1 MKRIKRLL
9 NTEQRE
15 QFLIENWRLETL
27 NFKWSKSGVCRI
39 YDRRND
45 KTEFNAG
52 GYGYDKKGTALGQL
66 INKHFSN
73 ELKKLNSSEY
83 YGLTH
88 YNPEGRRGQRH
99 LKRATAKTRSY
110 VDGACGF
117 NCMVDILRKIG
128 FNAKFVQED
137 KNSVTYLMQA

>member
-45 KTEFNAG
+45 KTEFYAG
-52 GYGYDKKGTALGQL
+52 GYGYDKKGTALGDL

-73 ELKKLNSSEY
+73 ELKNVCL
-83 YGLTH
+83 
-88 YNPEGRRGQRH
+88 
-99 LKRATAKTRSY
+99 
-110 VDGACGF
+110 
-117 NCMVDILRKIG
+117 
-128 FNAKFVQED
+128 
-137 KNSVTYLMQA
+137 